1 MTKRDNYLA
10 QYYERA
16 TFDQLEDEYKQLG
29 YIVQR
34 EVRLDK
40 YRIDMV
46 AERDGHSLFF
56 EVKRSKMDV
65 EARRRLEKLE
75 EIIQAKPNSR
85 LILVPV
91 RYSEEKQISF
101 DNIEEIIYNHFIG
114 EIPDDLDELS
124 SHTRIDSVDY
134 VTLNTIKIY
143 GLDIVVKCSGQ
154 VSVELQYG
162 NDSEQER
169 QDNMR
174 MSFPFE
180 FEGTVSWDMDNNN
193 FIVSEV
199 DSLRINTDEYYR

>member
-1 MTKRDNYLA
+1 MAKRDNYLA
-10 QYYERA
+10 QYYEKA
-16 TFDQLEDEYKQLG
+16 TIDQLVDEYKQLG
-29 YIVQR
+29 YSVQR

-46 AERDGHSLFF
+46 AERDGYSLFF

-75 EIIQAKPNSR
+75 ELIRVKPNSR

-101 DNIEEIIYNHFIG
+101 DNIEEIIYNHFIE

-124 SHTRIDSVDY
+124 SHTSIDSVDY
-134 VTLNTIKIY
+134 VTINTIKIY

-162 NDSEQER
+162 NDSEQES
-169 QDNMR
+169 QDNTR

-180 FEGTVSWDMDNNN
+180 FEGAVSWNAEKNVY
-193 FIVSEV
+193 FISEI
-199 DSLRINTDEYYR
+199 DGLRINTDDYYR